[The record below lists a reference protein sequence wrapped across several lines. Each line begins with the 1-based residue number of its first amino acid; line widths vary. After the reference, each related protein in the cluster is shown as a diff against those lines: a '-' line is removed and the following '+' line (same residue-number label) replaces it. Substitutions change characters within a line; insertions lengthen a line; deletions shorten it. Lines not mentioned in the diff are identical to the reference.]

1 MRAFKFRSAQNIEFA
16 LDIIINRRL
25 FCADWKNLND
35 PMEGMFAYSTMDRS
49 PEVNRI
55 VKGIGNEKQRYK
67 VCSLSADFQSH
78 LLWSHYAGGFDGLA
92 IEVELPDHHQ
102 DIRHVDYRGVFAFL
116 DIDNVVNEDEAARR
130 ILFSKYQE
138 WQYEEEIRVLSSE
151 PFFELQSPIRRVIT
165 GHRMN
170 PALLETLVVLCDR
183 EGIEI
188 CTVGVGDEGLDADHV
203 DRDRLDRAR
212 RFRRTPQN
220 QER

>member
-35 PMEGMFAYSTMDRS
+35 PMEGMFAYSTSSNSQQVKR
-49 PEVNRI
+49 V
-55 VKGIGNEKQRYK
+55 VKGIGNEKRRYK

-92 IEVELPDHHQ
+92 IEVDLPDQHP
-102 DIRHVDYRGVFAFL
+102 DIRRVEYRGVFAFL
-116 DIDNVVNEDEAARR
+116 DIDSVVDEDEAARR

-138 WQYEEEIRVLSSE
+138 WNYEQEIRVLSNE
-151 PFFELQSPIRRVIT
+151 PFFELNRPIRRVIA

-183 EGIEI
+183 EGIDV
-188 CTVGVGDEGLDADHV
+188 CTVGIGDEGLDADRV
-203 DRDRLDRAR
+203 DRSRLESAR
-212 RFRRTPQN
+212 RFRRTLQN
-220 QER
+220 QGA